1 MLTNGEI
8 DSDTFIFDRERY
20 SLGGAHEP
28 MSTDE
33 FKRSLFRTGDTR
45 DAITQ
50 SYAGLEW
57 GKI

>member
-8 DSDTFIFDRERY
+8 DSDTFIFDGERY
-20 SLGGAHEP
+20 SPGGAHEP

-33 FKRSLFRTGDTR
+33 SKRSPFRTGDTR
-45 DAITQ
+45 EAMTQ